1 MFNIGLH
8 SNSYHGFTLEDAVK
22 GAAAAGFELIELS
35 AVRGWSDH
43 VSHEMSDADIAN
55 VKTLLADNNLRS
67 ESLSGH
73 ANILSDDGLAL
84 LGRHAEL
91 AGRLGC
97 AWLVTSVGEAHDDKE
112 DITDYGPLRK
122 ALAKLLETCVANRV
136 GLALEV
142 HGKSFGTGKSL
153 TDLVSFDPNPALG
166 VCYDTANCIFY
177 GGVKPEADIPA
188 TGRMVVCH
196 LKEKA
201 GKPDEWNFPA
211 IGAGWVDFPAVFAA
225 LEKKGFT
232 GPINIEL
239 EFTPAGPG
247 SVAAVD
253 KAAKDSR
260 EYLVK
265 LLGNKFHRSDRV
277 DKLPCQ

>member
-8 SNSYHGFTLEDAVK
+8 SNTYHGYTLEDAVK
-22 GAAAAGFELIELS
+22 GAAAAKFGLIELS
-35 AVRGWSDH
+35 AVKGWSDH
-43 VSHEMSDADIAN
+43 VSWEMSDADIAR
-55 VKTLLADNNLRS
+55 VKALLADHGIRS

-73 ANILSDDGLAL
+73 ANILSDDGLDQL
-84 LGRHAEL
+84 KRHAGL

-97 AWLVTSVGEAHDDKE
+97 AWLVTSVGEAHDDNE

-122 ALAKLLETCVANRV
+122 ALANLLGACAASRV

-153 TDLVSFDPNPALG
+153 TDLISFDPNPALG
-166 VCYDTANCIFY
+166 VCYDTANCLFY
-177 GGVKPEADIPA
+177 GGVKAEADIPA
-188 TGRMVVCH
+188 TGRLVACH

-225 LEKKGFT
+225 MEKMGFT
-232 GPINIEL
+232 GPINIEI
-239 EFTPAGPG
+239 EFTPDGPG

-253 KAAKDSR
+253 KAVKDSHD
-260 EYLVK
+260 YLTK
-265 LLGNKFHRSDRV
+265 LLGGKFR
-277 DKLPCQ
+277 